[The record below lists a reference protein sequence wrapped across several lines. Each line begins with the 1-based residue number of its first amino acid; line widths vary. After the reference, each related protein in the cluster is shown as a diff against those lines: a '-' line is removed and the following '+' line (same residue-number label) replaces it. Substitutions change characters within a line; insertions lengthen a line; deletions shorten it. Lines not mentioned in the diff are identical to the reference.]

1 MAALR
6 ALLCRFALFLCTWPV
21 FTARSS
27 VETNFTAAVWASA
40 FFPAAIAVRAFLR
53 VDLTAEI
60 TLRLRSVRVMV
71 WRARFAAEG
80 VLAIRNL
87 RF

>member
-1 MAALR
+1 
-6 ALLCRFALFLCTWPV
+6 
-21 FTARSS
+21 
-27 VETNFTAAVWASA
+27 
-40 FFPAAIAVRAFLR
+40 
-53 VDLTAEI
+53 LTAEI